1 MTESHGA
8 RSSVPPTTSTPPRA
22 LAHATAGAQATGAS
36 AAPPDFAPG
45 LGRMRDFALERFF
58 DRFEFDLPFQAG
70 SSDPETLPLR
80 ELLELADDE
89 MLARWEALALGYRTS
104 AGDPVLRDAIAET
117 YPGRGPD
124 DVLVTVGAAEALL
137 AAFAATIEP
146 GDRVVALTPA
156 YQSLHEVPRA
166 FGARLEL
173 VPVQEGD
180 VSRWWLRPEDLLR
193 ALVPGV
199 RLLVLNV
206 PHNPTGV
213 TLAADELDAVVEKCE
228 RLGIR
233 IVGDEVY
240 RGLEWTGDTPPSVT
254 ELSDSA
260 VAIGVTSKVYGL
272 AGLRIGW
279 LVTGDREVRARAMAI
294 KDYTTLCAAGPSEV
308 LATIALRA
316 HEELRARTRAR
327 CGVNLAQLESFAAAH
342 PGLFA
347 WHRPSATTVS
357 VARIAPRLLARHR
370 GDPERVFAHWRDRAG
385 VVVAPGTAF
394 GCAPDRF
401 RLGFGRTNLPEA
413 LAALAAV
420 DGAG

>member
-1 MTESHGA
+1 MTDGRGQ
-8 RSSVPPTTSTPPRA
+8 RSMPPASVAIPSGRGPGSTD
-22 LAHATAGAQATGAS
+22 GAQTNV
-36 AAPPDFAPG
+36 AAPPPAASVAAPG
-45 LGRMRDFALERFF
+45 LGRMPDFALERFF
-58 DRFEFDLPFQAG
+58 DRFEFDLPFQVG

-80 ELLELADDE
+80 ELLDLADDE
-89 MLARWEALALGYRTS
+89 MLSRWEALGLGYRTS
-104 AGDPVLRDAIAET
+104 AGDPMLREAIAAT

-124 DVLVTVGAAEALL
+124 DVLVAVGAAEALL
-137 AAFAATIEP
+137 VAFAATIEP
-146 GDRVVALTPA
+146 GDRVVALSPA

-166 FGARLEL
+166 IGARLDL
-173 VPVQEGD
+173 VPVQEGEGA
-180 VSRWWLRPEDLLR
+180 RWWLRADDLLG

-199 RLLVLNV
+199 RVLVLNV

-233 IVGDEVY
+233 VIGDEVY

-260 VAIGVTSKVYGL
+260 IAVGVTSKVYGL

-279 LVTGDREVRARAMAI
+279 LVTGDRRVRARAMAI

-316 HEELRARTRAR
+316 HDELRARTRAR
-327 CGVNLAQLESFAAAH
+327 CAANLVTLESFVASHPDMFAWRRPAAA
-342 PGLFA
+342 
-347 WHRPSATTVS
+347 TIS
-357 VARIAPRLLARHR
+357 VARIAPRLLARHG
-370 GDPERVFAHWRDRAG
+370 GDPERVFAQWRERAG

-394 GCAPDRF
+394 GCRPDRF
-401 RLGFGRTNLPEA
+401 RLGFGRANLPEA
-413 LAALAAV
+413 LAALAAAV
-420 DGAG
+420 